1 MLEFFR
7 KNLFINSLLLLP
19 FCLLI
24 RIKGVIKP
32 IPYNFVSERESSIF
46 NNLMELVSS
55 NWVQGLLASLIVYMQ
70 ALIINRLCIKHRVAK
85 EMTLIPGL
93 VYITISAVIPDLLSL
108 SPMLIGSTFII
119 IAVHLLFNTYN
130 SVAAASDIFS
140 AGFLIGLAGVF
151 YFPYYYFFI
160 VSFIALIILKSFT
173 FKERIQHSVAWVI
186 PTLLLWVWEF
196 FNNEPLRVIPD
207 FFWENFGV
215 NQVLFIQDIKS
226 LIISVL
232 IGILVLIFLVN
243 FSNYT
248 KQKVTSTQKKIS
260 ILYWVMAYSGLV
272 LLMIEHL
279 QYSHIFSFLFPA
291 AIFTTLS
298 LLNFKNKIVAEIIFL
313 VLLIVVVIVQFDLI
327 QL

>member
-1 MLEFFR
+1 LVILKTGYNSVLEFFR

-70 ALIINRLCIKHRVAK
+70 ALIINRLCIKHRIAK

-140 AGFLIGLAGVF
+140 AGFLIGLARLKKCPGVACPKSH
-151 YFPYYYFFI
+151 YFQKNRGF
-160 VSFIALIILKSFT
+160 
-173 FKERIQHSVAWVI
+173 QSVA
-186 PTLLLWVWEF
+186 
-196 FNNEPLRVIPD
+196 RK
-207 FFWENFGV
+207 G
-215 NQVLFIQDIKS
+215 
-226 LIISVL
+226 
-232 IGILVLIFLVN
+232 G
-243 FSNYT
+243 
-248 KQKVTSTQKKIS
+248 
-260 ILYWVMAYSGLV
+260 
-272 LLMIEHL
+272 
-279 QYSHIFSFLFPA
+279 
-291 AIFTTLS
+291 
-298 LLNFKNKIVAEIIFL
+298 
-313 VLLIVVVIVQFDLI
+313 
-327 QL
+327 